1 MTLAGFPHSGIAG
14 SRDACSSP
22 TLFAAYHALLRL
34 SVPRHSPCALVRLT
48 GIISDPALLAI
59 PVATLRL
66 LVLASSSLTQ
76 VVKSAVGAHRAPAE
90 DPDPESAS
98 GRTVDLREPFRW
110 LPSLLGVSRKEVIQP
125 QVPLRLPC
133 YDFVPLT
140 GHTFD
145 ASLSCELGQRLRV
158 QQTQV
163 T

>member
-1 MTLAGFPHSGIAG
+1 MPLSALEAAPCFHAALPRCQEGSTWDCRSLADSHF
-14 SRDACSSP
+14 
-22 TLFAAYHALLRL
+22 L
-34 SVPRHSPCALVRLT
+34 
-48 GIISDPALLAI
+48 
-59 PVATLRL
+59 
-66 LVLASSSLTQ
+66 
-76 VVKSAVGAHRAPAE
+76 
-90 DPDPESAS
+90 
-98 GRTVDLREPFRW
+98 
-110 LPSLLGVSRKEVIQP
+110 RKEVIQP